1 MIREESSPG
10 YSASRA
16 AQAAGWK
23 GEGESGR
30 YADGVKTGYG
40 GLQLGLGGTSGN
52 GGRSRPVCGV
62 SGAAQLHTGV
72 AEGFVRRVRCV
83 GGCIDDCIDEC
94 VDDCKDYYIAKQILI
109 ASPTCD

>member
-1 MIREESSPG
+1 MPLIREGSSPG

-52 GGRSRPVCGV
+52 GGRRRPVCGV

-72 AEGFVRRVRCV
+72 AEGFMRGVRCV
-83 GGCIDDCIDEC
+83 GGCIDDCIDGCINEC
-94 VDDCKDYYIAKQILI
+94 VDDCKDYCIA
-109 ASPTCD
+109 